1 MINPEKLTDFMVQ
14 KMVPVVMKAY
24 GTDLMEKE
32 IPSGLK
38 HYLELEVF
46 PQIQMKAVR
55 GVSLSTTQHR
65 LHQEGFHFTKHWKV
79 LYFDGH
85 EQPDVVEY
93 WQKVFIPQMKQ
104 HCRRI
109 VEYVVGDA
117 GKEKGKSVRSSSL
130 SWCPMMSLQLR
141 EMMGRR

>member
-1 MINPEKLTDFMVQ
+1 MGQSLWRKKFQVASNITWSLRF
-14 KMVPVVMKAY
+14 
-24 GTDLMEKE
+24 
-32 IPSGLK
+32 S
-38 HYLELEVF
+38 

-79 LYFDGH
+79 LYFDRH
-85 EQPDVVEY
+85 DQPDVVEY

-109 VEYVVGDA
+109 VEYVVGDV

-141 EMMGRR
+141 QMMGRR